1 MIVGRQLAVIS
12 VFIVIG
18 VSETGTFYI
27 ALTIGVS
34 VIAIASVIQQ
44 TMLPYLSGLTDGRKR
59 AAWNSLRVGLAFTIP
74 LVIGV
79 ALFPEYI
86 LGILG
91 SSYATAWLEL
101 EILMFSSLLLV
112 FTSTVNN
119 LCYAYEKYYYVF
131 IIGLI
136 TSIPKTNVIYN
147 YNTNLGGH
155 RHRTF
160 PHHR

>member
-1 MIVGRQLAVIS
+1 
-12 VFIVIG
+12 
-18 VSETGTFYI
+18 
-27 ALTIGVS
+27 
-34 VIAIASVIQQ
+34 
-44 TMLPYLSGLTDGRKR
+44 LTDGRKR

-147 YNTNLGGH
+147 YNTNLGG
-155 RHRTF
+155 TGTTLSLTIGSLTGILAALIIA
-160 PHHR
+160 PKSA